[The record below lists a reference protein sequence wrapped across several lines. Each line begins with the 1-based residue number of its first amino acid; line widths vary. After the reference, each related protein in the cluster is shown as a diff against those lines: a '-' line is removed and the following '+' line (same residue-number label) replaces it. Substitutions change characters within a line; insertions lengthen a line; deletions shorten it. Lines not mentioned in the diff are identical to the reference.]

1 MVAKLEEIAIVVK
14 LNQSAK
20 KKFKEYMH
28 LKTGIFTLSYLIRE
42 CIIFQGEINFDYC
55 QNI

>member
-20 KKFKEYMH
+20 KKIQGVHAFKDWYIH
-28 LKTGIFTLSYLIRE
+28 FKLSNKRMYYIL
-42 CIIFQGEINFDYC
+42 GGNFDYC